1 MKFNPIVIDNWH
13 RKPYFEHYLNNVRCT
28 FSMTANI
35 DISRLLKEVKSQ
47 GIKLYPAL
55 IHMITTVVNRHS
67 EFRTCFNS
75 DGTLGYWDSLSPSFT
90 IFHDDVKTFSSI
102 WTLYDEDFNDFNNRY
117 LDDVKKYGSVKQLA
131 AKTNE
136 PPNTFP
142 ISSIPWVSFTG
153 FNLNIYNEGTY
164 LLPIFT
170 MGKYFQHDEKILLPL
185 SGQFHHAVCDG
196 YHAGI
201 LYNELQLRA
210 DACTEWLTN
219 KTISR

>member
-1 MKFNPIVIDNWH
+1 MNFNPIVIDNWS
-13 RKPYFEHYLNNVRCT
+13 RKSYFEHYLNNVRCT
-28 FSMTANI
+28 YSMTANI
-35 DISRLLKEVKSQ
+35 DISRLLKELKSQ

-55 IHMITTVVNRHS
+55 IHMISTVVNCHN

-90 IFHDDVKTFSSI
+90 IFHDDDKTFSSI
-102 WTLYDEDFNDFNNRY
+102 WTLYGEDFNDFYIRY
-117 LDDVKKYGSVKQLA
+117 LDDIKKYGSVKRFA

-153 FNLNIYNEGTY
+153 FNLNVYNEGTY

-170 MGKYFQHDEKILLPL
+170 MGKYFQLDEKILLPL

-196 YHAGI
+196 YHAGM

-210 DACTEWLTN
+210 DAYMEWLPNYT
-219 KTISR
+219 TFG